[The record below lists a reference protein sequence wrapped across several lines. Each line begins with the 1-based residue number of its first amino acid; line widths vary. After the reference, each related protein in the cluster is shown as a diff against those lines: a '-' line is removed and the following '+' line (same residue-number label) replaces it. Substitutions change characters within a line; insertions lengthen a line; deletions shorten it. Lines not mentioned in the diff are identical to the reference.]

1 MSTPAAFLTPPL
13 IHVCMQCVCRY
24 GHWWPGCDGAEEER
38 FNTLT
43 GRLAVSMRAFLASS
57 GWGKISVEVR
67 VWDATYSTGCCSLL
81 PAMAGNYSESIQHPK
96 LILGSSK
103 AVATLPSIN
112 ILQSFA
118 DSWAG
123 DTIIY
128 YDCRGGTALGLGAA

>member
-1 MSTPAAFLTPPL
+1 MNTPAAFLTPPL

-24 GHWWPGCDGAEEER
+24 GHWWPGCDGAEGER

-43 GRLAVSMRAFLASS
+43 GRLAVSMRTFPAFS
-57 GWGKISVEVR
+57 GWGKISVELR
-67 VWDATYSTGCCSLL
+67 VWDATYSTGCGPLL

-112 ILQSFA
+112 TLQSFA
-118 DSWAG
+118 DSG
-123 DTIIY
+123 PGILSLIMTVGMG
-128 YDCRGGTALGLGAA
+128 RRLG